1 MGHGQSGEELD
12 NAAAQHRSAM
22 RLHCRISPQRGF
34 CLHTNKLP
42 LCKNREFRDER
53 RYDEKNRGDY
63 VTDNLKKEGSGRES
77 ATGSRKRGSAGQVRN
92 SHCSFCG
99 ERFAPDSLWPR
110 ECAGCG
116 NKSYQNPLPVVVVL
130 VPAGE
135 GIVGV
140 RRNIEP
146 REGTVTLP
154 GGFLDLG
161 ESWQEGGR
169 REVLEDPSLR
179 LAGPLLNL
187 NLNLNLPFPY
197 LPLTGSSTVN

>member
-1 MGHGQSGEELD
+1 M
-12 NAAAQHRSAM
+12 
-22 RLHCRISPQRGF
+22 
-34 CLHTNKLP
+34 
-42 LCKNREFRDER
+42 
-53 RYDEKNRGDY
+53 
-63 VTDNLKKEGSGRES
+63 TDNLKKEGSGRES

-146 REGTVTLP
+146 QKGTVTLP

-169 REVLEDPSLR
+169 REVLEETGIEITGGELQLFEVMNGLDDTLVIFG
-179 LAGPLLNL
+179 LAPPQPAAALHPFSSEETREVLLIERPREMGFAMHTEVL
-187 NLNLNLPFPY
+187 ARYFREKAPRRPD
-197 LPLTGSSTVN
+197 